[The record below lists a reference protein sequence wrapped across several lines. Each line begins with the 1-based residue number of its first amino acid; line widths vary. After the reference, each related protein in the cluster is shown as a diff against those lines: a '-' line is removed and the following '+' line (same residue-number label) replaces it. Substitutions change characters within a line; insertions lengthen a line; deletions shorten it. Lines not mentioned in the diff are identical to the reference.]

1 MSEIPQVRTCIRARV
16 LLVPVV
22 AFVLSSGVGLAQ
34 GIVFDQ
40 GPTTGTKTGDWAN
53 TTGSQNFAD
62 KATFSSSTTI
72 TAIDIFTAESPTAG
86 TVHIKILAD
95 AAGVPGSVLYSE
107 DRAPDAWVADATTGG
122 FKVTALLTTP
132 FVAAA
137 GTTYWYGLSGN
148 GFELGQYG
156 VVAPGDS
163 RMAQFS
169 GATFTSM
176 TVMSVGDQMFQLD
189 GNAGPSAS
197 VAAVPALGRTGLI
210 AVAMLL
216 ATAGVLG
223 IRRLI

>member
-1 MSEIPQVRTCIRARV
+1 MFEIPQARTRIGARA
-16 LLVPVV
+16 LLAPVV
-22 AFVLSSGVGLAQ
+22 ALVLSSGVGLAQ

-40 GPTTGTKTGDWAN
+40 GPTTGTKTGDWSN
-53 TTGSQNFAD
+53 ITGSQNFAE

-72 TAIDIFTAESPTAG
+72 TAIDIFTAPAPTAG

-148 GFELGQYG
+148 GFQLGQYG
-156 VVAPGDS
+156 VIAPGDS

-169 GATFTSM
+169 GATFSFFTQ
-176 TVMSVGDQMFQLD
+176 TSVGDQMFQLE

-197 VAAVPALGRTGLI
+197 VAAVPALGRSGLI

-216 ATAGVLG
+216 AAAGVLG
-223 IRRLI
+223 IRRLV